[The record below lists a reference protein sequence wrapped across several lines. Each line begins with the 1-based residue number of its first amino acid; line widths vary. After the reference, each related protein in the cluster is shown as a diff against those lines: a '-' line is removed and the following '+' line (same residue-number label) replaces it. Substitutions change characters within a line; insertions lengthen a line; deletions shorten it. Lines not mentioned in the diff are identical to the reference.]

1 MSEMLETIEAL
12 VGYLFVVGGR
22 AVGATPPGAL
32 VELPPRKAQRGRE
45 ADTFFTLITP
55 HGKTHATA
63 NIYEALT
70 HLAAEVYFRSSGGV
84 TSGLREAIHAVN
96 SQISEAGQRYT
107 LNMICAVLRGNE
119 VYLARTAES
128 VCILRQNGD
137 FAYHPDQIGEGL
149 PLGATSS
156 PEIKLSRC
164 EVAPGDL
171 MVLCDG
177 ALARADRAALNAAL
191 AERELTAILEP
202 LKALAHRDTQA
213 LIIQFATPE
222 TPDPTPIPKP
232 RKSTPVSEPVPSPA
246 PGVEAP
252 PPSPAPAPTQAAA
265 PSEPTSKPEPP
276 LGQRAALAT
285 GNALGSFAKGLR
297 RALSRLLP
305 EPSEENA
312 PRIPTMVAAI
322 LAILVPILVVFVMVA
337 LQLSQFDLTQFEQ
350 MVRDVETAVRQAELV
365 DLQDE
370 RLARTVWLGILE
382 RVAYVETTS
391 GRTNDP
397 TLNRIRLKAQGILD
411 RFDKVTRRTPTPL
424 RNFGEGAQVVSVIV
438 RGGADVYTLDANRSA
453 IYRDTLAPE
462 VNMLITRN
470 TQPVVQRGQAV
481 GAFSVREVV
490 DMLWLAEG
498 GVQRA
503 NVLAAL
509 DTQGIL
515 ITYSPTFA
523 PATAQRLPGADLW
536 GAPIALATWRGN
548 LYLLDPEANQIW
560 RYRPLGNSYPNPPEE
575 YFNGE
580 VRPDLS
586 TAVDFGIDPNGNV
599 YIFFA
604 DGQLRKF
611 TSGIEQRFALSGM
624 PADGLKSG
632 RAMYLDGDSPLPS
645 IYLLDSADQ
654 SVYQI
659 TLSGA
664 FRYRFRANDPNLF
677 RSLSSIYAERD
688 NIFVASGNVLYHFSV
703 TDLAGRPAP

>member
-1 MSEMLETIEAL
+1 MKMLETIEAL

-22 AVGATPPGAL
+22 AIGATPPGAL
-32 VELPPRKAQRGRE
+32 VELPPRKVQRSRE
-45 ADTFFTLITP
+45 GDTFFTLITP
-55 HGKTHATA
+55 YGKTHATA

-70 HLAAEVYFRSSGGV
+70 HLAAEVYFRSSGSL
-84 TSGLREAIHAVN
+84 TSALREAIHVVN
-96 SQISEAGQRYT
+96 SQISETGQRYT

-137 FAYHPDQIGEGL
+137 FAYYPDQLSEGV
-149 PLGATSS
+149 PLGATPS

-171 MVLCDG
+171 MVLCDR
-177 ALARADRAALNAAL
+177 ALACAERAALNAAL
-191 AERELTAILEP
+191 ALPDLPAILEP
-202 LKALAHRDTQA
+202 LKALASRDTQA
-213 LIIQFATPE
+213 LIVQFATPE

-232 RKSTPVSEPVPSPA
+232 RKNT
-246 PGVEAP
+246 P
-252 PPSPAPAPTQAAA
+252 PPETAPDNPVAQPSDSAPAPETPQSAASAAEQALEPAA
-265 PSEPTSKPEPP
+265 PI
-276 LGQRAALAT
+276 GQRAALAT
-285 GNALGSFAKGLR
+285 SKALSSFAKGLS
-297 RALSRLLP
+297 RALNRLWP
-305 EPSEENA
+305 EPSEAGA
-312 PRIPTMVAAI
+312 PRIPTMLAAI
-322 LAILVPILVVFVMVA
+322 LAILIPIVVVFVMVA

-382 RVAYVETTS
+382 RVTYVETTS
-391 GRTNDP
+391 GRLNDP
-397 TLNRIRLKAQGILD
+397 TLNRVRAKAQSILD

-424 RNFGEGAQVVSVIV
+424 RNFGEGAQLVGPIV
-438 RGGADVYTLDANRSA
+438 RGGADIYTLDSSRSA

-462 VNMLITRN
+462 INMLITRN

-481 GAFSVREVV
+481 SAFSVRDVV
-490 DMLWLAEG
+490 DMVWLAEG

-523 PATAQRLPGADLW
+523 PATAQRLAGADLW
-536 GAPIALATWRGN
+536 SKPIALATWRGN

-575 YFNGE
+575 YFDGE

-586 TAVDFGIDPNGNV
+586 TAVDLGIDPNGNV

-624 PADGLKSG
+624 PSDGLKSG

-654 SVYQI
+654 SIYQV

-677 RSLSSIYAERD
+677 RALSGIYADRD
-688 NIFVASGNVLYHFSV
+688 NIFVASGSVLYHFSIA
-703 TDLAGRPAP
+703 DLAGQPAP

>member
-1 MSEMLETIEAL
+1 MIETIEAL

-22 AVGATPPGAL
+22 AIGTTPPGAL
-32 VELPPRKAQRGRE
+32 VELPPRKVQRSRE

-70 HLAAEVYFRSSGGV
+70 HLAAEVYFRSSGSV

-96 SQISEAGQRYT
+96 SQISETGQRYT

-128 VCILRQNGD
+128 ACILRQNGD
-137 FAYHPDQIGEGL
+137 FAYHPDQL
-149 PLGATSS
+149 SDSVPLGATSA

-171 MVLCDG
+171 MVLCDS
-177 ALARADRAALNAAL
+177 ALVRADRAALNAAL
-191 AERELTAILEP
+191 AERDLTAILEP
-202 LKALAHRDTQA
+202 LKALASRETQA
-213 LIIQFATPE
+213 LIIEFATPE

-232 RKSTPVSEPVPSPA
+232 RKSAPIPEPSSPTLPTQAPEPS
-246 PGVEAP
+246 
-252 PPSPAPAPTQAAA
+252 SAPAPELAQTSRPPAEPSQAPAA
-265 PSEPTSKPEPP
+265 T
-276 LGQRAALAT
+276 LGQRATLAT
-285 GNALGSFAKGLR
+285 GKALGSFAKGLS
-297 RALSRLLP
+297 RALGRLLV
-305 EPSEENA
+305 EPSQANT
-312 PRIPTMVAAI
+312 PRIPSMLAAI
-322 LAILVPILVVFVMVA
+322 LAIFVPIVVVFVMVA

-350 MVRDVETAVRQAELV
+350 MVRQVEQAVRQAELV
-365 DLQDE
+365 DLNDE

-382 RVAYVETTS
+382 RVAYVEMTS

-411 RFDKVTRRTPTPL
+411 RFDKVTRRAPTPL
-424 RNFGEGAQVVSVIV
+424 RNFGEGALVVNPIV
-438 RGGADVYTLDANRSA
+438 RGGADVYTLDTSRSA

-462 VNMLITRN
+462 VGMIITRN

-490 DMLWLAEG
+490 DMIWLAEG

-536 GAPIALATWRGN
+536 GKPVALATWRGN
-548 LYLLDPEANQIW
+548 LYLLDPAANQIW

-575 YFNGE
+575 YFDGE

-586 TAVDFGIDPNGNV
+586 AAVDFGIDPNGNV

-624 PADGLKSG
+624 PSDGLKSG

-645 IYLLDSADQ
+645 IYLLDPTDQ

-664 FRYRFRANDPNLF
+664 FRYRFRASDPSLF
-677 RSLSSIYAERD
+677 QALSGIYAERD
-688 NIFVASGNVLYHFSV
+688 HIFVASGGMLYHFSIA
-703 TDLAGRPAP
+703 DLAGRPAP

>member
-1 MSEMLETIEAL
+1 MLETIEAL

-22 AVGATPPGAL
+22 AISTTPPGAL
-32 VELPPRKAQRGRE
+32 VELPPRKVQRSRE

-63 NIYEALT
+63 NVYEALT
-70 HLAAEVYFRSSGGV
+70 HLAAEVYFRSSGSV

-96 SQISEAGQRYT
+96 SQISASGQRYT

-137 FAYHPDQIGEGL
+137 FSYHPDQLSDCL
-149 PLGATSS
+149 PLGATPS
-156 PEIKLSRC
+156 PEIKLARY
-164 EVAPGDL
+164 EVSPGDL
-171 MVLCDG
+171 MVLCDS
-177 ALARADRAALNAAL
+177 ALARAERAALNNAL
-191 AERELTAILEP
+191 AQPNLTAILEP

-213 LIIQFATPE
+213 LIIEFATPE

-232 RKSTPVSEPVPSPA
+232 RKSTPLPESAPSSAPVSAAPEPTPTPIPEPPQPQPSQSPA
-246 PGVEAP
+246 
-252 PPSPAPAPTQAAA
+252 T
-265 PSEPTSKPEPP
+265 P
-276 LGQRAALAT
+276 LGQRAVLAT
-285 GNALGSFAKGLR
+285 GNALDSLAKGLR

-305 EPSEENA
+305 EPSEESA
-312 PRIPTMVAAI
+312 PRIPSMLAAI
-322 LAILVPILVVFVMVA
+322 MAILVPIVVVFVMVA

-350 MVRDVETAVRQAELV
+350 MVREVEAAVRQAELV
-365 DLQDE
+365 DLRDE
-370 RLARTVWLGILE
+370 RIARTVWLGILE
-382 RVAYVETTS
+382 RVAYVEMTS
-391 GRTNDP
+391 GRMNDP
-397 TLNRIRLKAQGILD
+397 TLNRIRAKAQSILD
-411 RFDKVTRRTPTPL
+411 RFDKVTRRTLTPL
-424 RNFGEGAQVVSVIV
+424 RNFGEGARIVNPIV
-438 RGGADVYTLDANRSA
+438 RGGADIYTLELSRSA

-462 VNMLITRN
+462 ANILITRN

-490 DMLWLAEG
+490 DTIWLAEG

-523 PATAQRLPGADLW
+523 PATAQRLAGADLW
-536 GAPIALATWRGN
+536 GKPIALATWRGN

-575 YFNGE
+575 YFEGE

-586 TAVDFGIDPNGNV
+586 QAVDFGIDPNGNV

-624 PADGLKSG
+624 PSDGLKSG

-645 IYLLDSADQ
+645 IYLLDPADQ
-654 SVYQI
+654 SVYQV

-677 RSLSSIYAERD
+677 RALSGVYADRD
-688 NIFVASGNVLYHFSV
+688 NIFVASGNVLYHFSIA
-703 TDLAGRPAP
+703 DLAGRPAP

>member
-1 MSEMLETIEAL
+1 MLETIEAL

-22 AVGATPPGAL
+22 AISTTPPGAL
-32 VELPPRKAQRGRE
+32 VELPPRKAQRSRE

-63 NIYEALT
+63 NVYEALT
-70 HLAAEVYFRSSGGV
+70 HLAAEVYFRSGGSI

-107 LNMICAVLRGNE
+107 LNMICAVLRGDE

-128 VCILRQNGD
+128 ACILRQNGD
-137 FAYHPDQIGEGL
+137 FAYHPDHLSEGV
-149 PLGATSS
+149 PLGATPS

-171 MVLCDG
+171 MVLCDS
-177 ALARADRAALNAAL
+177 ALLRADRAALNAAL
-191 AERELTAILEP
+191 AQPDLTAVLEP
-202 LKALAHRDTQA
+202 LKALAARETQA

-232 RKSTPVSEPVPSPA
+232 RSSAPRPEPTVSAPIAEPP
-246 PGVEAP
+246 EA
-252 PPSPAPAPTQAAA
+252 APAP
-265 PSEPTSKPEPP
+265 EPEPP
-276 LGQRAALAT
+276 QAAPPSAESPSAPPAAPLSQRAALAT
-285 GNALGSFAKGLR
+285 GNALGSFAKGLN
-297 RALSRLLP
+297 RAVNRLLS
-305 EPSEENA
+305 EPSEAGA
-312 PRIPTMVAAI
+312 PRIPSMMAAI
-322 LAILVPILVVFVMVA
+322 LAIGVPIVVVFIMVA

-350 MVRDVETAVRQAELV
+350 MVREVEVAVRQAELV
-365 DLQDE
+365 DLNDE

-382 RVAYVETTS
+382 RVTYVETTS

-397 TLNRIRLKAQGILD
+397 KLNRIRLKAQGILD

-424 RNFGEGAQVVSVIV
+424 RNFGEGAQLISLIV
-438 RGGADVYTLDANRSA
+438 RGGADVYTLDASRSA

-462 VNMLITRN
+462 VNVIITRN

-481 GAFSVREVV
+481 GAFSAREVV

-523 PATAQRLPGADLW
+523 PATAQRLAGADLW
-536 GAPIALATWRGN
+536 GKPVALATWRGN

-575 YFNGE
+575 YFDGE
-580 VRPDLS
+580 IRPDLS

-624 PADGLKSG
+624 PSDGLKSG
-632 RAMYLDGDSPLPS
+632 RAMHLDGDSALPS
-645 IYLLDSADQ
+645 IYLLDPADQ
-654 SVYQI
+654 AIYQI

-664 FRYRFRANDPNLF
+664 FRYRFRATDPNLF
-677 RSLSSIYAERD
+677 RALNSIYTDRD
-688 NIFVASGNVLYHFSV
+688 NIFVASGGVLYHFSIA
-703 TDLAGRPAP
+703 DLAGRPAP

>member
-1 MSEMLETIEAL
+1 MLETIEAL

-32 VELPPRKAQRGRE
+32 VELPPRKVQRSRE

-55 HGKTHATA
+55 HGKTHLTA
-63 NIYEALT
+63 NVYEALT
-70 HLAAEVYFRSSGGV
+70 HLAADVYFRSSGSV

-96 SQISEAGQRYT
+96 SQISETGQRYT
-107 LNMICAVLRGNE
+107 LNMICAVLRDNE
-119 VYLARTAES
+119 VYIARTGES
-128 VCILRQNGD
+128 ACILRQNGD
-137 FAYHPDQIGEGL
+137 LAYHPDQPSDAL
-149 PLGATSS
+149 PLGATTA

-164 EVAPGDL
+164 EVAPDDL
-171 MVLCDG
+171 MVLCDS
-177 ALARADRAALNAAL
+177 ALVCVDRAALNAAL
-191 AERELTAILEP
+191 TAPDLTAVLEP
-202 LKALAHRDTQA
+202 LKALACKDTQA

-222 TPDPTPIPKP
+222 TPDPTPMPKP
-232 RKSTPVSEPVPSPA
+232 RKSVPA
-246 PGVEAP
+246 PEAP
-252 PPSPAPAPTQAAA
+252 AAEPNVAAPAEQSAEPAPPIA
-265 PSEPTSKPEPP
+265 
-276 LGQRAALAT
+276 QRAALAT
-285 GNALGSFAKGLR
+285 SDALGTVAKGLN

-305 EPSEENA
+305 EPSEASA
-312 PRIPTMVAAI
+312 PRIPSMLAAV
-322 LAILVPILVVFVMVA
+322 LAILIPIVVVFVVVA

-350 MVRDVETAVRQAELV
+350 MVREVEAAVRQAELI
-365 DLQDE
+365 DLE
-370 RLARTVWLGILE
+370 NESVARTVWLGILE

-397 TLNRIRLKAQGILD
+397 TLKRIQAKAQGILD
-411 RFDKVTRRTPTPL
+411 RYDKVTRRTPTPL
-424 RNFGEGAQVVSVIV
+424 RNFGESARVVSPIV
-438 RGGADVYTLDANRSA
+438 RGGADVYTLDISRSA

-462 VNMLITRN
+462 LSVLITRN

-490 DMLWLAEG
+490 DMIWLSEG

-523 PATAQRLPGADLW
+523 PATAQRLAGADLW
-536 GAPIALATWRGN
+536 SKPIALATWRGN

-575 YFNGE
+575 YFDGE

-624 PADGLKSG
+624 PANGLKSG
-632 RAMYLDGDSPLPS
+632 RAMYIDGDSPLPS

-654 SVYQI
+654 SIYQI

-677 RSLSSIYAERD
+677 RALSGIYTDRD
-688 NIFVASGNVLYHFSV
+688 NIFVTSGAVLYHFSIA
-703 TDLAGRPAP
+703 DLAGRPAP